1 MYTALIPGKETAW
14 FFHFYQK
21 IHVADIVFTYRQP
34 KTAVLRKEMRN
45 RGVQESTQFN
55 QVKKRDLNNDAR
67 LPASGCITII
77 RASEIAIGIDKFGL
91 VLKVAIQHGSG
102 LLFLNIQ
109 DKAR

>member
-1 MYTALIPGKETAW
+1 MYTALIPGKETAR

-21 IHVADIVFTYRQP
+21 IHIADIVFTYCQP

-45 RGVQESTQFN
+45 RGVHESTQFN

-67 LPASGCITII
+67 LPASWCITII

-91 VLKVAIQHGSG
+91 VLKVAIQHG
-102 LLFLNIQ
+102 
-109 DKAR
+109 

>member
-1 MYTALIPGKETAW
+1 MYTALISGKETARL
-14 FFHFYQK
+14 FHFYQK

-45 RGVQESTQFN
+45 RDVQESTQFN
-55 QVKKRDLNNDAR
+55 KVKKRDLNNDTR
-67 LPASGCITII
+67 LPASGWITII

-91 VLKVAIQHGSG
+91 VLKVAIQHGSR
-102 LLFLNIQ
+102 LLFLNNQ